1 MSFLFISHASARP
14 VCSLMVGQAVKLFHI
29 TSETDFGYEI
39 FLFDIK
45 TSYICLRS
53 IKKTYTMKRILLT
66 MLLAI
71 VCSAGFAQ
79 LSFNGK
85 IGLNLSSYIG
95 DGSDGAKFK
104 PGVRVGLGMEYAFN
118 DLVALQ
124 PSLFFSQKGAVY
136 DSGNVGVGNLASAS
150 DEVKVNQLYL
160 EIPVNVQFRF
170 DVADNIDLL
179 FATGPYLACGVGG
192 KIRNEVNVNVGGFG
206 GSDTRKINTFGDDG
220 SGMNRF
226 DAGWGVGIGLD
237 INRILVGLDT
247 QFGFCE
253 LYDYG
258 LHNANISI
266 TVGYRF

>member
-1 MSFLFISHASARP
+1 
-14 VCSLMVGQAVKLFHI
+14 
-29 TSETDFGYEI
+29 
-39 FLFDIK
+39 
-45 TSYICLRS
+45 
-53 IKKTYTMKRILLT
+53 MKRILLT

-136 DSGNVGVGNLASAS
+136 KVDEFGFDGLADVGG
-150 DEVKVNQLYL
+150 EVRTNQLYL
-160 EIPVNVQFRF
+160 EIPVNVQLRF

-192 KIRNEVNVNVGGFG
+192 KTRVEINAMIAGNEV
-206 GSDTRKINTFGDDG
+206 SDTEKFGVFDEDG
-220 SGMNRF
+220 SGMRRF

-247 QFGFCE
+247 QFGFCN
-253 LYDYG
+253 LYEDG

>member
-1 MSFLFISHASARP
+1 MLF
-14 VCSLMVGQAVKLFHI
+14 
-29 TSETDFGYEI
+29 
-39 FLFDIK
+39 
-45 TSYICLRS
+45 
-53 IKKTYTMKRILLT
+53 
-66 MLLAI
+66 AI

-104 PGVRVGLGMEYAFN
+104 PGVKVGLGMEYAFN

-136 DSGNVGVGNLASAS
+136 NIDDLGIEGIAGASG
-150 DEVKVNQLYL
+150 EVRANQLYL

-192 KIRNEVNVNVGGFG
+192 KTKTEVNVNVGGFEA
-206 GSDTRKINTFGDDG
+206 SDSEKINTFGDDG
-220 SGMNRF
+220 AGLRRF

-247 QFGFCE
+247 QFGFCN
-253 LYDYG
+253 LYEDG
-258 LHNANISI
+258 PHNANISI